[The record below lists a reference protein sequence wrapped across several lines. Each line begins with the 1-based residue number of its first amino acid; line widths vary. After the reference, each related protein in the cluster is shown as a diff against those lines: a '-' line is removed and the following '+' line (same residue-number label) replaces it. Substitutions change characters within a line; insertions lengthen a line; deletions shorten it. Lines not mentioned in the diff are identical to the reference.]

1 MTGGEQRSV
10 NEHPGCGLG
19 ARHSSTLQN
28 KGHPL
33 MEKSL
38 PLKGASEQ
46 EFGSLQGLMF
56 LGNQF

>member
-1 MTGGEQRSV
+1 M
-10 NEHPGCGLG
+10 NEPPGCGLG
-19 ARHSSTLQN
+19 ARHSSTLQ
-28 KGHPL
+28 KKVHPL